1 MKSLECLLIQIREVW
16 ACIFEPPKI
25 SKNIF
30 EPRSVDE
37 ALRGWRLHAH
47 KRRDRHDEAARY
59 YDKWHYRFGIQTIAL
74 SAIVGTSVFASL
86 EDLGGQDWKIILGLV
101 SIISAATALSGLQT
115 FLNFGA
121 RAETFVPRR

>member
-1 MKSLECLLIQIREVW
+1 MVYWTGRWKVHRMRISVYLALIAVFPQLKMQGSGSIGGILEKSGMF
-16 ACIFEPPKI
+16 A
-25 SKNIF
+25 
-30 EPRSVDE
+30 
-37 ALRGWRLHAH
+37 
-47 KRRDRHDEAARY
+47 DEAARY

>member
-1 MKSLECLLIQIREVW
+1 MVYWTGRWKVHRTRISVYLALIAVFPQLKMQGSGYTGGILEKSGMF
-16 ACIFEPPKI
+16 A
-25 SKNIF
+25 
-30 EPRSVDE
+30 
-37 ALRGWRLHAH
+37 
-47 KRRDRHDEAARY
+47 DEAARY

-121 RAETFVPRR
+121 